1 MSGISSQKIIIGA
14 GRHAAETFYL
24 VEDIGFAPEVIGF
37 AVDET
42 KDGAT
47 FLDKPLFAIDEVIT
61 KYEGKAEKPA
71 VLVAIGTVAVNKR
84 LVQKFQKAGFSFF
97 NAIHQD
103 TNLNRQ
109 GTIGEGVTITAGCTL
124 TCNVTIGNHVI
135 INIGCTISHDCIIGN
150 HVNISPGC
158 HLAGNVHIE
167 DDVFVGVGANFIPKV
182 KVGKGS
188 IVAAGACVTK
198 DVPPYTMVAGVPA
211 TVKKQLTA

>member
-1 MSGISSQKIIIGA
+1 MNNKIIIGA

-24 VEDIGFAPEVIGF
+24 VQDIGFADEIIGF
-37 AVDET
+37 AVDEA
-42 KDGAT
+42 KEGAK
-47 FLDKPLFAIDEVIT
+47 FLNKPVFTIDEVL
-61 KYEGKAEKPA
+61 KQAQKPS

-84 LVQKFQKAGFSFF
+84 LVQKFQSAGFSFF
-97 NAIHQD
+97 NAIHPD
-103 TNLNRQ
+103 TKTDRQ
-109 GTIGEGVTITAGCTL
+109 ASIGEGVTITAGCTL
-124 TCNVTIGNHVI
+124 TCNVRIGNHVI

-158 HLAGNVHIE
+158 HLAGNVELE

-198 DVPPYTMVAGVPA
+198 DVPAHTMVAGVPA

>member
-1 MSGISSQKIIIGA
+1 MNSKIIIGA

-24 VEDIGFAPEVIGF
+24 IEDIGFANDIIGF
-37 AVDET
+37 AVDEA
-42 KDGAT
+42 KEGAE
-47 FLDKPLFAIDEVIT
+47 FLNKPVLVIDEVI
-61 KYEGKAEKPA
+61 KQYEGKAEKPS

-84 LVQKFQKAGFSFF
+84 LVQKFKAAGFSFF
-97 NAIHQD
+97 NAIHPD
-103 TNLNRQ
+103 TKTDRQ
-109 GTIGEGVTITAGCTL
+109 ASIGEGVTITAGCTL
-124 TCNVTIGNHVI
+124 TCNVRIGNHVI

-158 HLAGNVHIE
+158 HLAGNVELE

-188 IVAAGACVTK
+188 VVAAGACVTK
-198 DVPPYTMVAGVPA
+198 DVLPYTMVAGVPA